1 MARFNHYLFIALFL
15 TAVGLIAWL
24 STHYSFEAD
33 WTHSGRNSLSETSSD
48 LLATLNAPVKIEAFV
63 REEGELRRQI
73 ESFIDRYQRSKGDIE
88 ISFINPDLNP
98 QRMRELNL
106 GNGALLIHYQGRSEQ
121 LQAINEQNVT
131 NALRRLSRSGDRWIA
146 YLEGHGERD
155 LRSEANHALG
165 SFGSELERKGFKL
178 QPLNLAKV
186 GTIPGNTELL
196 VIASPQLALLEGEV
210 ALIEGYLQRGG
221 NLLWLTE
228 PGSES
233 GLEELINSLGIT
245 KLPGTLVDTN
255 SSKLGIYNP
264 AIVVVPDY
272 PFHAVT
278 SNFTALTLYP
288 QSVALEFE
296 ETNDWQGK
304 PLITTLTGTWNETS
318 EISGAIA
325 MNAEDG
331 EREGPFNL
339 ALALTR
345 TMEGETTNGETTN
358 QRAIVIGDGD
368 FLSNSYLGNGGN
380 LDLGLAMVEWL
391 SHDDALIT
399 IRSRT
404 ASDTTLELSNTAM
417 ALIGFGF
424 LFLVPV
430 GILSAGLVIWI
441 KRRKR

>member
-1 MARFNHYLFIALFL
+1 MALFL

-178 QPLNLAKV
+178 QPLNLAKL
-186 GTIPGNTELL
+186 GAIPGNTELL
-196 VIASPQLALLEGEV
+196 VIASPQLALLEGEI
-210 ALIEGYLQRGG
+210 ALIEGYLQSGG

-228 PGSES
+228 PDSES
-233 GLEELINSLGIT
+233 GL
-245 KLPGTLVDTN
+245 
-255 SSKLGIYNP
+255 
-264 AIVVVPDY
+264 
-272 PFHAVT
+272 
-278 SNFTALTLYP
+278 
-288 QSVALEFE
+288 
-296 ETNDWQGK
+296 
-304 PLITTLTGTWNETS
+304 
-318 EISGAIA
+318 
-325 MNAEDG
+325 
-331 EREGPFNL
+331 
-339 ALALTR
+339 
-345 TMEGETTNGETTN
+345 
-358 QRAIVIGDGD
+358 
-368 FLSNSYLGNGGN
+368 
-380 LDLGLAMVEWL
+380 
-391 SHDDALIT
+391 
-399 IRSRT
+399 RS
-404 ASDTTLELSNTAM
+404 
-417 ALIGFGF
+417 
-424 LFLVPV
+424 
-430 GILSAGLVIWI
+430 
-441 KRRKR
+441 